1 MKKLLICFVILLSS
15 CSMYNTPFIVK
26 SVDKKQPTIIYY
38 SNKNNIVLTTYE
50 KYQIGDTI
58 PNVANFIKRK

>member
-1 MKKLLICFVILLSS
+1 
-15 CSMYNTPFIVK
+15 MYNTPFIVK

-38 SNKNNIVLTTYE
+38 SNENNIVLTTYE